1 MQSPIEREA
10 ARRRTFAIIS
20 HPDAGKT
27 TLTEKLLYFG
37 GAIRMAGEVR
47 GRKAKKFA
55 TSDWMEIEK
64 QRGISVTS
72 SVMQFD
78 YTGHQ
83 INILDTPGHQDFS
96 DDTYRTLIAAD
107 SAVMVLDA
115 AKGVEAQTIKLFKVC
130 RLRRIPIFAFI
141 NKMDRYG
148 KAPLALVEEIE
159 QVLGLRCCPMNWP
172 IGMGDEFAGIYN
184 RERGQIERYSAA
196 GDEIAATP
204 ADGETLERELSAL
217 LGERDGRALREEIEL
232 LDVAGDA
239 FDRDKILQGDLIP
252 LYFGSAINTFGVRTF
267 LESYIE
273 LSPPPGPRESDQGLI
288 PVGSEFSGFIFKI
301 QANMNPAHRDR
312 VAFLRICSG
321 RFERGMTV
329 NQPRSGKKIRLAAPQ
344 QFLAQER
351 NLVEEAFPGDIIG
364 LHDPG
369 LFQIGETLTAEGSFA
384 FPRLPQFSPEYF
396 SRVYNVNTGK
406 YKQFQKGIAQLAE
419 EGTVQ
424 VFRSVTR
431 TEDLILGAVGQLQFD
446 VFSYRLREEYDAE
459 IRLEPMPYQLARW
472 IHTDLPVAEDHLS
485 SLSSLLVKD
494 QYDRYAVLC
503 ESDYTLRWLSE
514 QNPEVEFMENSWL

>member
-1 MQSPIEREA
+1 MQSSIAKEA

-37 GAIRMAGEVR
+37 GAIRMAGEIR
-47 GRKAKKFA
+47 GRKAKKFT

-64 QRGISVTS
+64 QRGISVSS

-78 YTGHQ
+78 YEGYR

-96 DDTYRTLIAAD
+96 DDTYRTLAAAD

-115 AKGVEAQTIKLFKVC
+115 AKGVEAQTIKLFKAC
-130 RLRRIPIFAFI
+130 RLRRTPVFAFI

-148 KAPLALVEEIE
+148 KPPLALLEEIE
-159 QVLGLRCCPMNWP
+159 AVLGLRCCPMNWP
-172 IGMGDEFAGIYN
+172 IGMGDAFAGVYN
-184 RERGQIERYSAA
+184 RERRRIERYVPGSKDGRFEPAEPEALA
-196 GDEIAATP
+196 GALESLLG
-204 ADGETLERELSAL
+204 ADG
-217 LGERDGRALREEIEL
+217 GRALQEEVEL
-232 LDVAGDA
+232 LEVAGDP
-239 FDRDKILQGDLIP
+239 FDQDKIMRGELIP
-252 LYFGSAINTFGVRTF
+252 VYFGSAINTFGVQTF
-267 LESYIE
+267 LESYIA
-273 LSPPPGPRESDQGLI
+273 LSPPPGARESDAG
-288 PVGSEFSGFIFKI
+288 PVPVETPFSGFIFKI

-312 VAFLRICSG
+312 VAFLRVCSG
-321 RFERGMTV
+321 RFTRGMTV
-329 NQPRSGKKIRLAAPQ
+329 SQTASGRKLRLAAPQ

-369 LFQIGETLTAEGSFA
+369 LFQIGETLAEEGTFSY
-384 FPRLPQFSPEYF
+384 PRLPQFSPEYF

-406 YKQFQKGIAQLAE
+406 YKQFQKGVSQLAE
-419 EGTVQ
+419 EGAVQ
-424 VFRSVTR
+424 VFRAFNR
-431 TEDLILGAVGQLQFD
+431 TEDLILGVVGQLQFE
-446 VFSYRLREEYDAE
+446 VFSYRLRAEYDAD

-472 IHTDLPVAEDHLS
+472 AESDAPLLPEKLT

-494 QYDRYAVLC
+494 QYGRLAVLC
-503 ESDYTLRWLSE
+503 ENEYTLRWLRE
-514 QNPEVEFMENSWL
+514 QNPQVEFKESAWL